1 MVFTISGLTLLL
13 SIATQFWMILVAVS
27 LVGIGSSIFHPE
39 ASRVA
44 FRFWREKVWPN
55 PSFSWAVTLEVL

>member
-1 MVFTISGLTLLL
+1 MVFTISGLALL

-44 FRFWREKVWPN
+44 FRFWREEVWPN
-55 PSFSWAVTLEVL
+55 PSFS

>member
-1 MVFTISGLTLLL
+1 MVFTISGLALL

-44 FRFWREKVWPN
+44 F
-55 PSFSWAVTLEVL
+55 